1 VRPQS
6 SDDKSHKKE
15 EEEEEVRMG
24 SVWLMDAGRTERGW
38 SNVDTTLILFA
49 AATATMRRKLV
60 RLQQLCGLCSRLPVT
75 ET

>member
-6 SDDKSHKKE
+6 GDDKSYKKEE

-38 SNVDTTLILFA
+38 SNVDTT
-49 AATATMRRKLV
+49 RRCDVSLYGSSSFV
-60 RLQQLCGLCSRLPVT
+60 DSVAGCQ
-75 ET
+75 

>member
-6 SDDKSHKKE
+6 GDDKSHKKEE

-38 SNVDTTLILFA
+38 SNVDTTLILLA
-49 AATATMRRKLV
+49 AATATM
-60 RLQQLCGLCSRLPVT
+60 
-75 ET
+75 

>member
-6 SDDKSHKKE
+6 GDDKSHKNE
-15 EEEEEVRMG
+15 EKEEEVRMG

-49 AATATMRRKLV
+49 AATATM
-60 RLQQLCGLCSRLPVT
+60 
-75 ET
+75 